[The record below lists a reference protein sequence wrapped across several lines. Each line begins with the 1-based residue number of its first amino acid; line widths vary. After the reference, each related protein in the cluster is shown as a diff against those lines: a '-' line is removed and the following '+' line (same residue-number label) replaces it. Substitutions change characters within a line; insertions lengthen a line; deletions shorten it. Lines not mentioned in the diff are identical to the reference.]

1 MYASTVLESPR
12 RTESSL
18 ENGMPSNHLHDHG
31 QPHGDQ
37 CNCSK
42 TVTASQSL
50 DELEF
55 ERGIWTAAIDN
66 DEHKLRSLIAK
77 GHLHDRDNSGYTALH
92 YAARNGHLSI
102 CRALLD
108 AGIGI
113 DERTHGGVT
122 ALHRAAM
129 MGHHEIV
136 NLLLARKTDPFIQD
150 SDGKTALHR
159 AAEKCHPE
167 VCRSL
172 LQHSPTLA
180 AVHDGKGKVPLE
192 LASQQSAHYQRLVQ
206 LFDA

>member
-1 MYASTVLESPR
+1 M
-12 RTESSL
+12 SS
-18 ENGMPSNHLHDHG
+18 SHLHLD
-31 QPHGDQ
+31 QQHGDQHQ

-55 ERGIWTAAIDN
+55 ERGIWTAAMDN
-66 DEHKLRSLIAK
+66 DEHKLRSLIAR
-77 GHLHDRDNSGYTALH
+77 GHLHDKDNSGYTALH
-92 YAARNGHLSI
+92 YAARSGHLLI
-102 CRALLD
+102 CRILLD
-108 AGIGI
+108 AGIGV

-129 MGHHEIV
+129 MGHLEIV
-136 NLLLARKTDPFIQD
+136 NLLLTRKSDPFVQD

-159 AAEKCHPE
+159 AAEKCYSE

-172 LQHSPTLA
+172 LQHSPSLA
-180 AVHDGKGKVPLE
+180 TVRDCKGKVPLE
-192 LASQQSAHYQRLVQ
+192 LVNQQSVHHQRLIE

>member
-1 MYASTVLESPR
+1 MAT
-12 RTESSL
+12 TGHHHQHH
-18 ENGMPSNHLHDHG
+18 N
-31 QPHGDQ
+31 QQHGDHRQQQ

-42 TVTASQSL
+42 TTTASQSL

-66 DEHKLRSLIAK
+66 DESKLRALIDKGQLHAK
-77 GHLHDRDNSGYTALH
+77 DNSGYTALH
-92 YAARNGHLSI
+92 YAARSGHLSI
-102 CRALLD
+102 CRVLLD
-108 AGIGI
+108 AGIGV

-129 MGHHEIV
+129 MGHTDIV
-136 NLLLARKTDPFIQD
+136 DLLLARKADPSVQD

-172 LQHSPTLA
+172 LQHGPDMATIC
-180 AVHDGKGKVPLE
+180 DCKGKVPLE
-192 LASQQSAHYQRLVQ
+192 LVPERSAQRQQLLE
-206 LFDA
+206 LFNNT

>member
-1 MYASTVLESPR
+1 MS
-12 RTESSL
+12 
-18 ENGMPSNHLHDHG
+18 SNHLHHD
-31 QPHGDQ
+31 QQHGDQHQ

-55 ERGIWTAAIDN
+55 DRGIWTAAIDN
-66 DEHKLRSLIAK
+66 EEHKLRSLIAK
-77 GHLHDRDNSGYTALH
+77 GHLHDKDNSGYTALH
-92 YAARNGHLSI
+92 YAARSGHLSI
-102 CRALLD
+102 CRILLD
-108 AGIGI
+108 AGIGV

-129 MGHHEIV
+129 MGHLEIV

-159 AAEKCHPE
+159 AAEKSYPD

-172 LQHSPTLA
+172 LQHSPSLA
-180 AVHDGKGKVPLE
+180 TVRDNKGKVPLE
-192 LASQQSAHYQRLVQ
+192 LVNQQSAHYQRLIE
-206 LFDA
+206 LFDVQGKIAYFG